1 MPDKYFSLFKK
12 SVSFVPISD
21 ISKFITEFV
30 CDVQYKVDI
39 VPMQKNIEQYRLLE
53 TESLRIQDKISLL
66 KDIHE
71 AYENYHN
78 ISTDMASFNYV
89 HARAN
94 LEYAKRQLGDYEAKV
109 EEHRQRLDY
118 LARQVA
124 LIDDQI
130 RELNAEKQDYFAKKT
145 SSSGFSLSNELSQK
159 KANFERQIAAL
170 KVSQQNILRELKNYA
185 DSLSRQAVD
194 FYRRLRTST
203 SIDLEL
209 MIEIRMNCQNSVN
222 FQMKSMMNSVL

>member
-1 MPDKYFSLFKK
+1 MTYKEFSRFVSENYKSDEAKFFDSNEQYRQFLKTIFGNLPDKYFSLFKK

-78 ISTDMASFNYV
+78 ISTDMASFNYI

-94 LEYAKRQLGDYEAKV
+94 LEYAKRQLGDYEYKV

-145 SSSGFSLSNELSQK
+145 SS
-159 KANFERQIAAL
+159 
-170 KVSQQNILRELKNYA
+170 
-185 DSLSRQAVD
+185 
-194 FYRRLRTST
+194 
-203 SIDLEL
+203 
-209 MIEIRMNCQNSVN
+209 
-222 FQMKSMMNSVL
+222 

>member
-130 RELNAEKQDYFAKKT
+130 RELNAEKQDY
-145 SSSGFSLSNELSQK
+145 LP
-159 KANFERQIAAL
+159 
-170 KVSQQNILRELKNYA
+170 
-185 DSLSRQAVD
+185 
-194 FYRRLRTST
+194 RRLHHRV
-203 SIDLEL
+203 LVFL
-209 MIEIRMNCQNSVN
+209 MSYLKRRLTLNV
-222 FQMKSMMNSVL
+222 KSQH